1 VSDIFVTGHQNPDM
15 DCTVASYCYSF
26 LKNRIDQ
33 ENTYIPIRC
42 GALNDQTL
50 EAFSRAGLNPPEL
63 YKDLLPVVEDIV
75 LPNSYKLHENETILK
90 AVQTILDRNIS
101 LLTVIDEQDSYRG
114 IVSINEISRFLLS
127 QQTGSRPTYE
137 FYTENFSKVIPGKIL
152 KQGSKPHFKAPIM
165 SGAMPYKVSVQRLK
179 TLSQLPLL
187 VVGNRKEIL
196 AFAVENQLPAV
207 IITGLEEHEDPVMDL
222 ASYEGTVFISEIDT
236 AESIRL
242 LRMSSPVKTIMNI
255 DIPQV
260 DAGTLFDEAKVM
272 LSHSDLRGL
281 PIFRNG
287 EFIGTVTRRSFIERP
302 RKKLILVDHNE
313 TGQSIKGS
321 DDADI
326 LEIIDHHRFAAGK
339 TRNPIYISAKPVGS
353 SSTIVYQHFKHED
366 VPIPQDIAL
375 LLLSGI
381 ISDTVNLKSPTTTT
395 EDRKALSYL
404 CGATGIDPEV
414 YTRELFAQ
422 LTMLK
427 KRDPEE
433 VILSDFKQYEH
444 DGVKVGIGQV
454 EVTTLEDI
462 PELAGKYSQ
471 ALEKIAGEQRL
482 AWTMLLVTDVL
493 KQDSLLLTNGNRLL
507 EHKLIYEPASDEQ
520 AADGRYML
528 LPGIL
533 SRKKQLLP
541 EVMRAISSE
550 H

>member
-1 VSDIFVTGHQNPDM
+1 M

-26 LKNRIDQ
+26 LKNRIDP

-50 EAFSRAGLNPPEL
+50 EAFSRAGINPPEL

-75 LPNSYKLHENETILK
+75 LPNSYKLHENETILE

-152 KQGSKPHFKAPIM
+152 KQGSQPHFKAPIM

-196 AFAVENQLPAV
+196 AFAVDNQLPAV
-207 IITGLEEHEDPVMDL
+207 IITGLEEHEDPIMDL
-222 ASYEGTVFISEIDT
+222 SRYEGTVFVSEIDT

-242 LRMSSPVKTIMNI
+242 LRMSSPVKTIMNAA
-255 DIPQV
+255 IPRV
-260 DAGTLFDEAKVM
+260 DAETLFDEAKVM

-281 PIFRNG
+281 PIFRNE

-302 RKKLILVDHNE
+302 RKKLILIDHNE

-404 CGATGIDPEV
+404 CGATGIDPEA

-427 KRDPEE
+427 KRDPEA

-482 AWTMLLVTDVL
+482 AWTMLLVTNVL

-507 EHKLIYEPASDEQ
+507 EHKLIYEPA
-520 AADGRYML
+520 ADAQYML

-541 EVMRAISSE
+541 EVMRAISSD